1 MSTTSADALRRLGPR
16 WLVPMGQDRLDQ
28 AEVFGRLAPLILE
41 IGCGMGHSTLVQ
53 AKADPASDI
62 LAVDVHTPGIGR
74 LLDGAERAELRNV
87 RAVLGDAVEVLDLMV
102 APGQLQGVRIF
113 FPDPWPKVRHHK
125 RRLIQPEFSS
135 LVTSR
140 IRPGGFI
147 HCATDVIEYA
157 QQMVDVF
164 AGTAQLTN
172 EFDGFAPRPADR
184 PVTKF
189 ETRAIAAGRQIADVC
204 VTRRLAP

>member
-1 MSTTSADALRRLGPR
+1 MSITSADALRRLGPR
-16 WLVPMGQDRLDQ
+16 WLVPMSEERLDQ
-28 AEVFGRLAPLILE
+28 PKIFGRMAPLILE
-41 IGCGMGHSTLVQ
+41 IGCGMGQSTLVQ
-53 AKADPASDI
+53 AAADPASDI
-62 LAVDVHTPGIGR
+62 LAVDVHTPGIGS
-74 LLDGAERAELRNV
+74 LLDGAERAGLSNV

-102 APGQLQGVRIF
+102 APGQLHGVRIF

-125 RRLIQPEFSS
+125 RRLIQPEFAS
-135 LVTSR
+135 LVVSR

-147 HCATDVIEYA
+147 HCATDDIGYA

-164 AGTAQLTN
+164 AATAQVVN
-172 EFDGFAPRPADR
+172 EFGGFAPRPVDR

-189 ETRAIAAGRQIADVC
+189 ETRAIAAGRQMADVC